1 MNALTRF
8 VFTIVVS
15 LMAAGM
21 AFAQDGSAPVQHSP
35 GGVEYVNGGI
45 GEGARN
51 AMAQMS
57 GFDLK
62 LVFSNPAGQ
71 FLVADHVAVKGQ
83 SGEVFAVDQAGPWL
97 LLKLPPGSYTV
108 SARYAGATQE
118 RTVKVG
124 SGMQTLNWRFA
135 AS

>member
-8 VFTIVVS
+8 VVTLVLA

-21 AFAQDGSAPVQHSP
+21 AFAQDAAVPVQRSS

-45 GEGARN
+45 GDGARN
-51 AMAQMS
+51 AMSQMS

-62 LVFSNPAGQ
+62 LVFSNPAGEY
-71 FLVADHVAVKGQ
+71 LVADHVAVKGP

-118 RTVKVG
+118 RAVKVG
-124 SGMQTLNWRFA
+124 SGMRTMNWRFA

>member
-8 VFTIVVS
+8 VFTIVVA
-15 LMAAGM
+15 LMTVGM
-21 AFAQDGSAPVQHSP
+21 AFAQDGAARVQHSP

-45 GEGARN
+45 GDEARN
-51 AMAQMS
+51 AISQMS

-62 LVFSNPAGQ
+62 LVFSNPAGE
-71 FLVADHVAVKGQ
+71 FLVADHVAVKDQ
-83 SGEVFAVDQAGPWL
+83 AGEVFAVDQVGPWL

-108 SARYAGATQE
+108 SARYAGATQQ

-124 SGMQTLNWRFA
+124 SRMQTLNWRFA